1 MAATTSAAI
10 RDVLIAAVKALTP
23 ATLGHV
29 PFKAHDQRSI
39 VGTEFQVWCDKN
51 PTGAFRRFSITDDGN
66 EQPVGASNTDVDR
79 VTLEMEVTI
88 AYPRDH
94 RYGAQQKLD
103 AFDVMKSDLNQLSY
117 AVGYRAFA
125 TLDAANATVLEPE
138 RTRRVEGDACFFTVI
153 TVPFEFW
160 RARPA

>member
-10 RDVLIAAVKALTP
+10 RDVMITAVQALTGTVRADVKFRP
-23 ATLGHV
+23 
-29 PFKAHDQRSI
+29 HDQRSMA
-39 VGTEFQVWCDKN
+39 GTEFQLWCDKN
-51 PTGAFRRFSITDDGN
+51 PTGAFRRFSIVDDGN

-79 VTLEMEVTI
+79 VQLEYELIV

-103 AFDVMKSDLNQLSY
+103 AFDVMKSDLNQLAY

-125 TLDAANATVLEPE
+125 TLDAANACVLEPE

-153 TVPFEFW
+153 TIPIEFW
-160 RARPA
+160 RARP